1 MPVHVALRALNR
13 STKVRVKRQG
23 DGVLVN
29 LSPTKD
35 TIVDV
40 TDPVNRRQLAKH
52 GAIGTYIETG
62 FAGTNVDTTGDGSAN
77 NAVPANS

>member
-13 STKVRVKRQG
+13 STKVRVKRQS
-23 DGVLVN
+23 DGAKVQ
-29 LSPTKD
+29 LSPVKD

-40 TDPVNRRQLAKH
+40 SDPVNRRALSAH
-52 GAIGTYIETG
+52 GAIGTFVVTG
-62 FAGTNVDTTGDGSAN
+62 TDGDNVDTTGDGSAN